1 MSRGKDGKK
10 GSHTR
15 RTVLALMGVF
25 AVLTAAFSVAAGLT
39 GRDPWIAFSLVC
51 GTTLYHIVM
60 RLAVG
65 TAVKKGAG
73 RLRPDGFWFR
83 PKKFEAPLYRFLR
96 VGEWKKFA
104 PTYDPAGFD
113 MRRHTPDELIR
124 STCAAE
130 LTHEIAAAAGWL
142 TLVLSLFTDDWRIY
156 IWIFAATAFVA
167 GAAELAFVAIQR
179 FNRPRLIRLRERIA
193 ARRGARYGSFGF

>member
-104 PTYDPAGFD
+104 PTYDPARFD

-142 TLVLSLFTDDWRIY
+142 TLVFSPFHRRLADIHLDIRRHCFRRGGG
-156 IWIFAATAFVA
+156 
-167 GAAELAFVAIQR
+167 GACICRHTAIQ
-179 FNRPRLIRLRERIA
+179 PSA
-193 ARRGARYGSFGF
+193 AHPSA